1 MTDIRQSDGTPS
13 AYLMTDEEHSL
24 KVTISG
30 VGDTAEG
37 ALPVSLATALDDTN
51 DSITVYPKCSYVNL
65 TASGLVKTG
74 TGNVYGIIVNSH
86 TSGTIKL
93 WDNTAGSGTVVVDTM
108 TLGASERWIPLFGMA
123 FGIGLYVTIGGT
135 ANITI
140 AYK

>member
-1 MTDIRQSDGTPS
+1 MSHFNTYNSTRTVREDGE
-13 AYLMTDEEHSL
+13 A
-24 KVTISG
+24 VTNLETNQI
-30 VGDTAEG
+30 GDLSTT
-37 ALPVSLATALDDTN
+37 LNTSLDDTN
-51 DSITVYPKCSYVNL
+51 DSITVYPKCSEVNL

-74 TGNVYGIIVNSH
+74 AGNVYGIIVSSH

-123 FGIGLYVTIGGT
+123 FGTGLYVTIGGT